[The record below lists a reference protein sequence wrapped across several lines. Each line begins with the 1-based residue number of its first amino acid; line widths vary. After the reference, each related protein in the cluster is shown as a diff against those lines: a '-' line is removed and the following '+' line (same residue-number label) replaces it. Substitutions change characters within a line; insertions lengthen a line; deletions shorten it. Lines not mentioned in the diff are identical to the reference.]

1 MKKILSISVL
11 LSCAFCLKIPVYSS
25 YVEKAYASEA
35 AIYIKTIYKQAAIF
49 YTYEGHVPSTLD
61 EMKDLNLLDLDPMAD
76 INWYFDL
83 SQLEEPTDEAGD
95 YAGLRGIITATSTEE
110 MDGGA
115 GELVAFNAET
125 GEFCGYGHAECSGN
139 YNDKRYYAEP
149 KARKQGRPTNQDD
162 CNEQGG
168 IWFTNYYYDG
178 ICISEKEY
186 RSFRD

>member
-1 MKKILSISVL
+1 M
-11 LSCAFCLKIPVYSS
+11 
-25 YVEKAYASEA
+25 
-35 AIYIKTIYKQAAIF
+35 
-49 YTYEGHVPSTLD
+49 
-61 EMKDLNLLDLDPMAD
+61 
-76 INWYFDL
+76 
-83 SQLEEPTDEAGD
+83 LEEPTD
-95 YAGLRGIITATSTEE
+95 YYRGLGGIIVATSTEE

-115 GELVAFNAET
+115 GEVVEFNAET

-149 KARKQGRPTNQDD
+149 KGRKQGRPTNEDD
-162 CNEQGG
+162 CNNQGG